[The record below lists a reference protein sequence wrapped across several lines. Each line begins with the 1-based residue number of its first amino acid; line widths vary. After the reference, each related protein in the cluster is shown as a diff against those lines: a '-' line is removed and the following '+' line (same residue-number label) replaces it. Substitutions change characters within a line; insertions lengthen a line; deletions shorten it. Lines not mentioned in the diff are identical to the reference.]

1 MLNQKD
7 IKKKKDPTYLKACI
21 TESIL
26 LSCLNGSLF
35 SEIDTRL
42 QAVIPSSELILR
54 EYLQYLI
61 NNSFISYHRI
71 KKVYMIEPRG
81 LDLLLMIYTQR
92 NRTTQDYADLQIK
105 IG

>member
-1 MLNQKD
+1 MNQED
-7 IKKKKDPTYLKACI
+7 IKRKKDPTYLKACI

-35 SEIDTRL
+35 SDIDTRL
-42 QAVIPSSELILR
+42 QAVMPSSELILR
-54 EYLQYLI
+54 EYLQHLV
-61 NNSFISYHRI
+61 NNSFISFHRI

-81 LDLLLMIYTQR
+81 LNLLHMIYTQR
-92 NRTTQDYADLQIK
+92 KRTTQNYADLLIK

>member
-1 MLNQKD
+1 MNQED
-7 IKKKKDPTYLKACI
+7 TRKKKETTYLKASI

-35 SEIDTRL
+35 SEIETRL
-42 QAVIPSSELILR
+42 QAIRPSSELILK
-54 EYLQYLI
+54 EYLQYLV

-71 KKVYMIEPRG
+71 KKIYMVEPRG
-81 LDLLLMIYTQR
+81 LELLYIIYTQR
-92 NRTTQDYADLQIK
+92 NLRAQDYADLVIK

>member
-1 MLNQKD
+1 MVNQED
-7 IKKKKDPTYLKACI
+7 IKKKKGPTYLKACI

-35 SEIDTRL
+35 SDIDTRL

-54 EYLQYLI
+54 EYLQYLV
-61 NNSFISYHRI
+61 NNSFISFHRI
-71 KKVYMIEPRG
+71 KKVYIIEPRG
-81 LDLLLMIYTQR
+81 LNLLHMIYTQR
-92 NRTTQDYADLQIK
+92 KRTTQNYTDLLIK

>member
-1 MLNQKD
+1 MNQED
-7 IKKKKDPTYLKACI
+7 TRKKKDTTYLKASI

-35 SEIDTRL
+35 SDINTRL
-42 QAVIPSSELILR
+42 QAVMPSSELILR
-54 EYLQYLI
+54 EYLQHLV

-71 KKVYMIEPRG
+71 KKIYMVEPRG
-81 LDLLLMIYTQR
+81 LELLYMIYTQR
-92 NRTTQDYADLQIK
+92 NLTAQNYVDLVIK